1 MKIKN
6 SDIVRFFNASDA
18 IMAKKMP
25 RKLYAKIDLNIR
37 NLMNAAEV
45 YSTQRQDILKD
56 SSEVTPEMQMELSE
70 LLNLEVDATVQMI
83 SERDLET
90 IDESDKYDAF
100 TGDEYKALEFMI
112 ETE

>member
-18 IMAKKMP
+18 IMAKRMP

-37 NLMNAAEV
+37 NLMNAAET
-45 YSTQRQDILKD
+45 YDAQRHDIFKD
-56 SSEVTPEMQMELSE
+56 SSEVTPEMQAELSE
-70 LLNLEVDATVQMI
+70 LLNLEVDATVQTI
-83 SERDLET
+83 SEKDLEVM
-90 IDESDKYDAF
+90 DESDKYDAF
-100 TGDEYKALEFMI
+100 TGDEYRVLDFMI

>member
-6 SDIVRFFNASDA
+6 SDLVRFFNASDA

-37 NLMNAAEV
+37 NLMNAAEA
-45 YSTQRQDILKD
+45 YSAQRHDIFKD
-56 SSEVTPEMQMELSE
+56 SSEVTPEMQAELSE
-70 LLNLEVDATVQMI
+70 LLNLEIDVMVQTI
-83 SERDLET
+83 PESDLGVM
-90 IDESDKYDAF
+90 DESDKYDAF
-100 TGDEYKALEFMI
+100 TGDEYKALDFMI